1 MIPQLS
7 FYKYTPIHQGSTL
20 NESAQALERAGK
32 TFDAN
37 LDENNKIQTFFS
49 SIKALPGDKSYLDQK
64 GAELAE
70 ITKSI
75 ADKDGV
81 ERWDTAGAKLQRLK
95 AAVTQDPK
103 LNAIRESYLNF
114 VKGEEDKQK
123 MRNASEIPFDN
134 NDFASHKS
142 FDEEGNIRIFQPSF
156 EPKADYVK
164 TADDI
169 IKNIAPDIV
178 EAQLAPSEVEGI
190 LQGKTIRGITK
201 EKLLS
206 KLNAVKSAYDNTN
219 EGQQHYRFLAKN
231 NPEINGDQFV
241 KDFLFN
247 IGTIRTFNEERSNR
261 MVDPSYE
268 WAQRGLLEQQKIQG
282 RLDIKRATGRGNY
295 DPAHDGLFRFE
306 TLKGKGEVGKE
317 RRIGNAIMFSNPLIG
332 EKMGEATWA
341 GDGSKVVQVNAKDG
355 NKFDWQHHTIVSFK
369 PKGFAMDDYEG
380 EGTMGGMISDV
391 KYIDTDGKEKWM
403 QAIVKNSDP
412 EIVNAFT
419 TYKSLS
425 NVLHTQQ
432 KGDLKSYAD
441 KSVVDTSGLFDFTG
455 KKVHLKVFP
464 NNTISPVLE
473 TQEGK
478 FEVPPDGVLKE
489 LFLKRY
495 YKMSDIQN
503 LIVDKIAPKV
513 LPYTQTAAQINKD

>member
-7 FYKYTPIHQGSTL
+7 FYRYSPINQGSTL
-20 NESAQALERAGK
+20 AESTQALERAGK
-32 TFDAN
+32 VFDAN

-49 SIKALPGDKSYLDQK
+49 SIKALPADREYLKQK

-95 AAVTQDPK
+95 ASITQDPK

-114 VKGEEDKQK
+114 AKAEEDKQAL
-123 MRNASEIPFDN
+123 RNKGEIPFDN
-134 NDFASHKS
+134 TDFASHKS
-142 FDEEGNIRIFQPSF
+142 FDDEGNINIYRPSF
-156 EPKADYVK
+156 EPKADYVR

-169 IKNIAPDIV
+169 VKNIAPDIV
-178 EAQLAPSEVEGI
+178 EAQLQPSEVEGI
-190 LQGKTIRGITK
+190 LQGKTIRGISR

-206 KLNAVKSAYDNTN
+206 KLDAVKSAYDNTN
-219 EGQQHYRFLAKN
+219 EGQQHRRFLSKN
-231 NPEINGDQFV
+231 NPEINQEKFI

-247 IGTIRTFNEERSNR
+247 IGTIRTFSEERSNR

-295 DPAHDGLFRFE
+295 DPSHDNLFRIE

-317 RRIGNAIMFSNPLIG
+317 RKIGNGLMFSNPLIG
-332 EKMGEATWA
+332 EKMGEATWV
-341 GDGSKVVQVNAKDG
+341 GDGSKVVQISNKDG
-355 NKFDWQHHTIVSFK
+355 KKFDWQHHSITAFK
-369 PKGFAMDDYEG
+369 PKGFAMDEYEG
-380 EGTMGGMISDV
+380 QGTLGGMIGDI
-391 KYIDTDGKEKWM
+391 KYMDSDGKEHWI
-403 QAIVKNSDP
+403 QGVIKNSDP
-412 EIVNAFT
+412 EITNAFT

-425 NVLHTQQ
+425 NVLATQA
-432 KGDLKSYAD
+432 KGDTKSYAD

-455 KKVHLKVFP
+455 KKVHLKVFSD
-464 NNTISPVLE
+464 NTISPVLE
-473 TQEGK
+473 TQDGK
-478 FEVPPDGVLKE
+478 FEVPPDYVLND
-489 LFLKRY
+489 LFLKRR

-503 LIVDKIAPKV
+503 LIIDKIAPKV